1 MRSGPVSK
9 LWVLMFTAFVDMV
22 GALMIIPLLPFY
34 AEHLGANGFELTVIV
49 ASFSAAQL
57 LSAPLWGRVSDKYGR
72 RPALLVGLVASVIS
86 YVIFAY
92 ADSIWLL
99 LLSRLVQGAGGGTT
113 GVIQAYVADSV
124 EPRHRARGLG
134 WLSAATNLG
143 VMLGP
148 VIGSVTTL
156 LGTHAPG
163 LIAAGLGTLNVLF
176 VWFFLTESYG
186 IAARAKARVKR
197 SVRSAVLRVVRYPRE
212 TPSRIITIYALAI
225 GAFYGIGSLL
235 TLFLS
240 DRFHVTEQTIGFFFV
255 YMGGLNVLFRT
266 VLLGKVV
273 DRFGEARTSRL
284 GETVLALGLLLIAF
298 THPVALPG
306 PLSLL
311 ELGLVTALIPLGTTL
326 TFPSVTAMLS
336 QVVADDERGL
346 YLGLQQTYG
355 GISRVV
361 YPPLAGLAWDHL
373 GVQFPFVM
381 SAVLVAGTLLIGRG
395 LKGYAAPDAAEVERV
410 AEKEVGKEGV
420 AVGE

>member
-1 MRSGPVSK
+1 MSK

-34 AEHLGANGFELTVIV
+34 AEHLGANGFELTVII

-57 LSAPLWGRVSDKYGR
+57 LTAPLWGRVSDRYGR
-72 RPALLVGLVASVIS
+72 RPALLIGLSASVIS

-92 ADSIWLL
+92 ASTLWLL

-113 GVIQAYVADSV
+113 GVVQAYVADSV
-124 EPRHRARGLG
+124 EPRNRARGLG
-134 WLSAATNLG
+134 WLSSATNLG

-148 VIGSVTTL
+148 VIGSATTL

-163 LIAAGLGTLNVLF
+163 LIAAALGALNVVF

-186 IAARAKARVKR
+186 IAARAKAKARR
-197 SVRSAVLRVVRYPRE
+197 SVRSALLRVVRFPSE
-212 TPSRIITIYALAI
+212 ASSRIITIYALAI
-225 GAFYGIGSLL
+225 GAFYGINALL
-235 TLFLS
+235 TLFLD
-240 DRFHVTEQTIGFFFV
+240 DRFHVTAQTIGFFFV
-255 YMGGLNVLFRT
+255 FMGGLNVLFRM

-273 DRFGEARTSRL
+273 DRLGEARTSRL
-284 GETVLALGLLLIAF
+284 GGAVLATGLFLIPF
-298 THPVALPG
+298 TRPVALPG
-306 PLSLL
+306 LFSFL
-311 ELGLVTALIPLGTTL
+311 ELGLVTALIPLGATL

-355 GISRVV
+355 GIARVI

-373 GVQFPFVM
+373 GIPFPFVM
-381 SAVLVAGTLLIGRG
+381 SAVIVGTTIYLGRG
-395 LKGYAAPDAAEVERV
+395 LRGYVQPDEVAVARTAEPG
-410 AEKEVGKEGV
+410 VGAEGV

>member
-1 MRSGPVSK
+1 MSK

-22 GALMIIPLLPFY
+22 GSLIIIPLLPFY
-34 AEHLGANGFELTVIV
+34 AEHLGANGFELTIIV

-72 RPALLVGLVASVIS
+72 RPALIAGLIASVIS
-86 YVIFAY
+86 YIIFAY

-99 LLSRLVQGAGGGTT
+99 LASRLVQGAGGGTT

-124 EPRHRARGLG
+124 EPKNRARGLG

-148 VIGSVTTL
+148 VIGSGTTL

-163 LIAAGLGTLNVLF
+163 LIAAGLGALNVMF

-186 IAARAKARVKR
+186 VAARAKARVR
-197 SVRSAVLRVVRYPRE
+197 QSVRSAVLRVVRAPRE
-212 TPSRIITIYALAI
+212 ASSRLICIYALAI
-225 GAFYGIGSLL
+225 GGFYGITALL
-235 TLFLS
+235 TLFLN

-255 YMGGLNVLFRT
+255 YMGGLNVLFRLA
-266 VLLGKVV
+266 LLGRVV
-273 DRFGEARTSRL
+273 DRLGEARTSRL
-284 GETVLALGLLLIAF
+284 GTMLLASGLFLIPFTRPVPLPGLL
-298 THPVALPG
+298 
-306 PLSLL
+306 SML
-311 ELGLVTALIPLGTTL
+311 ELGLATALIPLGTTL

-373 GVQFPFVM
+373 GIPFPFWM
-381 SAVLVAGTLLIGRG
+381 SAVIVAGTLIIGRG
-395 LKGYAAPDAAEVERV
+395 LKGYARDEVAEVERA
-410 AEKEVGKEGV
+410 AEREAGKEAV
-420 AVGE
+420 VGE